1 MTPEVISRAFDPF
14 FTTKFTGRGLGL
26 SAVLGILRRHRAAL
40 NVESAEGVGTT
51 MTVLLPSSG
60 RANAR
65 PQKIQGGSSLGVPP
79 GLRVLLVDDEL
90 SVRDVTLGLLEEIGC
105 VVEVAE
111 SSDAAL
117 EICARRA
124 SDLALVLM
132 DVTMPG
138 LDGVATRELLTSRH
152 PGLPVLLM
160 SGFGPPAAIASDAF
174 LGKPFTLD
182 DLRVAVAA
190 LVSPQR

>member
-60 RANAR
+60 RADA
-65 PQKIQGGSSLGVPP
+65 GSCEVQDVSALGVPV

-90 SVRDVTLGLLEEIGC
+90 SVREVTRSLLEEMGC
-105 VVEVAE
+105 IVDVAE
-111 SSDAAL
+111 SSDSAL
-117 EICARRA
+117 EICSRRA
-124 SDLALVLM
+124 SDLALVVM

-138 LDGVATRELLTSRH
+138 LDGLVTRELLRARH

-160 SGFGPPAAIASDAF
+160 SGFGPPAA
-174 LGKPFTLD
+174 T
-182 DLRVAVAA
+182 RVMHFSANR
-190 LVSPQR
+190 LHWTS